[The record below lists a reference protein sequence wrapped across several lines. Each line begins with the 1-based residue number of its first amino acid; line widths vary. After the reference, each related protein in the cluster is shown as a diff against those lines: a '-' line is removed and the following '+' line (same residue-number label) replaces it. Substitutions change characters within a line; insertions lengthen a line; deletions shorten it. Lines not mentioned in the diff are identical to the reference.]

1 MNVPPYMPEP
11 IEIPGNV
18 SEEHRSV
25 CLAFVRRTA
34 LLYSVSVALI
44 VASAW
49 FLREPKYEGQFPF
62 IYVSIGVFIAILLLL
77 SLIRGVEKGRPLD
90 LKLSAICLPF
100 LVVSVGHMAR
110 AMWDEGWPIWVVPIG
125 IAYCLA
131 YTYLSGR
138 DHSFVGEYC
147 IVLGVSSITIGF
159 VAPNV
164 NPDNPNTWLAI
175 LANAVFLFYYVYDS
189 AALLTRRRKGEE
201 LAAVADLYR
210 DLLNCLTYSV
220 RVYLHW
226 KKHNIWSWPK

>member
-1 MNVPPYMPEP
+1 MNVPPYIPEP

-25 CLAFVRRTA
+25 CLAFVRKTA
-34 LLYSVSVALI
+34 LLYSLSVALI
-44 VASAW
+44 IAVACYPHQLYPLGA
-49 FLREPKYEGQFPF
+49 
-62 IYVSIGVFIAILLLL
+62 SIGVFIGVLLLL
-77 SLIRGVEKGRPLD
+77 SLIRGLEKGRPLD
-90 LKLSAICLPF
+90 LKLSALCLPI
-100 LVVSVGHMAR
+100 LIVSVGDMAR
-110 AMWDEGWPIWVVPIG
+110 AMWAAGWPVWALPVG

-138 DHSFVGEYC
+138 DHSFVGEYF
-147 IVLGVSSITIGF
+147 IVLIASSLTIALM
-159 VAPNV
+159 APHIQPRQPV
-164 NPDNPNTWLAI
+164 TGWAL

-220 RVYLHW
+220 RVYQHW
-226 KKHNIWSWPK
+226 RKYNIWSWPK

>member
-25 CLAFVRRTA
+25 CLAFVRKTA
-34 LLYSVSVALI
+34 LYYTLSVVLI
-44 VASAW
+44 SAVGCYPRQHYP
-49 FLREPKYEGQFPF
+49 LE
-62 IYVSIGVFIAILLLL
+62 ISISIFVGMLLLL

-90 LKLSAICLPF
+90 VWLSVLCLPF
-100 LVVSVGHMAR
+100 LIVSVGDMAR
-110 AMWDEGWPIWVVPIG
+110 AMWAAGWPIWALPIG

-147 IVLGVSSITIGF
+147 IVLAASSVTIAF
-159 VAPNV
+159 VAPQLH
-164 NPDNPNTWLAI
+164 PDNPNIWLAI
-175 LANAVFLFYYVYDS
+175 LGNAVFLFYYVYDS

-226 KKHNIWSWPK
+226 RKYNIWSWPK